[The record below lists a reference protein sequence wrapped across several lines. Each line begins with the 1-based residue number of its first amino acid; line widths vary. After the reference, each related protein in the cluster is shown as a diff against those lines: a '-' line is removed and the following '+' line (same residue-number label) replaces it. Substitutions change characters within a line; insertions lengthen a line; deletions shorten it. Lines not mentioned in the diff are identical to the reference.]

1 MFRLGK
7 VGHWCDIRKGMI
19 VNNPSK
25 IAIGDYVRI
34 DRDSRLSCFSMGGIL
49 IEDGCSIGQHFSAI
63 AGGDICIKKNTLIA
77 SYVAIVAENHGMDP
91 EYGKPYSHQPLVKQD
106 VVIGENCWI
115 GEKVVVLPGVTI
127 GDWCVIGACSVVNK
141 DVPPY
146 SVAVGNPAKVI
157 KRYNFETHSWVS
169 IK

>member
-1 MFRLGK
+1 M
-7 VGHWCDIRKGMI
+7 
-19 VNNPSK
+19 
-25 IAIGDYVRI
+25 
-34 DRDSRLSCFSMGGIL
+34 
-49 IEDGCSIGQHFSAI
+49 GQHFSAI

-77 SYVAIVAENHGMDP
+77 GYVAVIGENHGTNP
-91 EYGKPYSHQPLVKQD
+91 EYGKPYSYQPLVKQD